1 MIMRQLPLDG
11 APLGVPDPYEVE
23 SSPAFE
29 SPRFITY
36 HRTDLAAFPERD
48 SLPVVV
54 WGNGGCA
61 IDGTRYGEFLS
72 TIASHGFL
80 VMTTVGLDAEER
92 RRQTPDDLRAAMD
105 WA

>member
-1 MIMRQLPLDG
+1 MHIRTLFTGLVGFALTAIVAAQPPGITMEMIMRQLPLDG
-11 APLGVPDPYEVE
+11 APLAVPGPYEVD

-36 HRTDLAAFPERD
+36 HPTDLTAFPERD

-61 IDGTRYGEFLS
+61 IDGTRYGEFL
-72 TIASHGFL
+72 
-80 VMTTVGLDAEER
+80 
-92 RRQTPDDLRAAMD
+92 
-105 WA
+105 